1 MADPSYRAAQPG
13 EFFCPAGGKWYVT
26 AFHFRNGISFQ
37 PLTFESRSQKVVPT
51 LCEFVGCCMADPCT
65 NGCHGD
71 SLRPAGRS
79 TALDS
84 QSPGG
89 SCGGQTPFWTCE
101 QAPTFWGCCNEDP
114 CMNNSTCPNGKLEPT
129 YWDRPDQYEYFKD
142 LNILLSST
150 APRSTAVPSSN
161 TTSNSGSG
169 SKPSNAV
176 IGGAVGGS
184 LAFVAI
190 IAAVVFLLWRRKG
203 RNRKQGSRNSSSL
216 EQNKPEAG
224 ELASPLSAGTAPP
237 IYSWDAAGN
246 SPVQQP
252 WAHSHTPGHEIPGE
266 DSKDSPR
273 SPFSELHS
281 KSSLARIAELP
292 GGTGAKELDTPDI
305 TPKPTHTEFRN
316 DMAKR
321 ES

>member
-1 MADPSYRAAQPG
+1 MADPTYRAAQPG
-13 EFFCPAGGKWYVT
+13 EFFCPAGGKWYM
-26 AFHFRNGISFQ
+26 
-37 PLTFESRSQKVVPT
+37 
-51 LCEFVGCCMADPCT
+51 CETGTKFVGCCMADPCT

-114 CMNNSTCPNGKLEPT
+114 CMNNSTCPEGKLEPT

-150 APRSTAVPSSN
+150 APRSTSSALPS
-161 TTSNSGSG
+161 SGSG
-169 SKPSNAV
+169 GGGSSNRSAV
-176 IGGAVGGS
+176 IGGAVGGTLGCLS
-184 LAFVAI
+184 IVGL
-190 IAAVVFLLWRRKG
+190 VVFLLWRRKHAARG
-203 RNRKQGSRNSSSL
+203 TDPSVSSM
-216 EQNKPEAG
+216 EENKPAG
-224 ELASPLSAGTAPP
+224 ELASPISAGTAPP
-237 IYSWDAAGN
+237 TYSWDVNA
-246 SPVQQP
+246 PPQQT
-252 WAHSHTPGHEIPGE
+252 WAHNGPEVSGE

-273 SPFSELHS
+273 SPFTELHS

-292 GGTGAKELDTPDI
+292 DAPAANELGTPEVTPRPSQI
-305 TPKPTHTEFRN
+305 SFGS
-316 DMAKR
+316 DMAKAPTLGVVPEPR
-321 ES
+321 NRTEKR